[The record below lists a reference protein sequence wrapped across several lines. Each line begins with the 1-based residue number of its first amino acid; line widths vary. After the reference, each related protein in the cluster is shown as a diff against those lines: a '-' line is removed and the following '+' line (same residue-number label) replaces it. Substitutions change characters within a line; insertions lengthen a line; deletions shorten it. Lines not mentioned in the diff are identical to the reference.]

1 MKRGDGQV
9 SVYSQRR
16 AKQAGVCGAARTSS
30 LSAQQ
35 RRNVPSKCSWSLCCS
50 QLLNIPQ
57 RSQVQPVSSPRAP
70 LRAGSS
76 PLVLSDKVSLSYSVP
91 VLKPAGDSK
100 IKPKTSPVY
109 LPAVGCQHWSPDD
122 DQDLPQLSCGIYQ
135 QLQKQFSSEWLLRAF
150 ICRDNQVKLCDRL
163 CSAVYPSPPKGRVTL
178 QQGRPSLPHNLCF
191 CVLGLRSVLNQSPHL
206 VLHV

>member
-1 MKRGDGQV
+1 MKRGDGQA
-9 SVYSQRR
+9 SVYSPRR
-16 AKQAGVCGAARTSS
+16 AKQAGVCGAAWPLS

-35 RRNVPSKCSWSLCCS
+35 RRNLPSKCSWSLCCS

-57 RSQVQPVSSPRAP
+57 RSRVQPVSALPVSPQ
-70 LRAGSS
+70 AGSS

-122 DQDLPQLSCGIYQ
+122 DQDLPKLSCGIYQ
-135 QLQKQFSSEWLLRAF
+135 QLKKQFSSKWLLRAF

-163 CSAVYPSPPKGRVTL
+163 CSAV
-178 QQGRPSLPHNLCF
+178 
-191 CVLGLRSVLNQSPHL
+191 
-206 VLHV
+206 

>member
-1 MKRGDGQV
+1 MKRYDGQV
-9 SVYSQRR
+9 SVYSPRR
-16 AKQAGVCGAARTSS
+16 PKQAGVCGAAWPLS

-35 RRNVPSKCSWSLCCS
+35 RRNLPSKCNWSLCCS
-50 QLLNIPQ
+50 RLLNTRLLNIPQ
-57 RSQVQPVSSPRAP
+57 RSQVQPFSSPLAP

-122 DQDLPQLSCGIYQ
+122 DQDFPQLSCGIYQ

-163 CSAVYPSPPKGRVTL
+163 CSAVYPSPQKEGWPSSKGD
-178 QQGRPSLPHNLCF
+178 LPFLTSSAFVYWGCT
-191 CVLGLRSVLNQSPHL
+191 VY
-206 VLHV
+206 